1 MEIKSSPKKLQPE
14 IITPTSAVPSP
25 LSFTEKHPDLFRLI
39 LVVACAILIATFIYW
54 KKQQDLIRNVE
65 DTNRANYIMQ
75 KALDQINR
83 DKADS
88 PTTSDKA
95 IQNSLNQINKDKEN
109 PLYYSSP
116 SKTNDALMQLKRD
129 NMRNQ

>member
-65 DTNRANYIMQ
+65 DTNRTR
-75 KALDQINR
+75 ALQMKLLEQMKKDNAENPPITESKSQAFINQMKE
-83 DKADS
+83 DNAATNTGS
-88 PTTSDKA
+88 TKA
-95 IQNSLNQINKDKEN
+95 IQNSLLNQMK
-109 PLYYSSP
+109 
-116 SKTNDALMQLKRD
+116 AD
-129 NMRNQ
+129 NAASL